1 MPAGDET
8 PRNQYKT
15 RGGRTDL
22 AIAGALR
29 ERIARAL
36 TDPEIPRQAPRLSVR
51 VRLLVG
57 DAKVDFAFA
66 EGALTLTAF
75 AEPPDIEIAADEEA
89 WRKVLQV
96 PPPPSFH
103 AFTALDMANPA
114 FAVRG
119 EGLLI
124 AQARPALERIF
135 ELIAT
140 SPVAPAASVR
150 RDLSQIRGGYTTVRA
165 VGQTY
170 EIYCETAGSGLPVL
184 LLHTAGAD
192 SRQYLDQMSDVGLAA
207 GFALTAADLPFHGR
221 SMPPR
226 DWDGAPYTLTA
237 ALYSAW
243 CAAIIEQVIGAPCI
257 VVGGSMGAAM
267 ALHLAAERPDLVL
280 GAVAVEPPFR
290 AKGRINPFQ
299 NNVAVHGGLHNGAFV
314 RGLMSPESP
323 QSGRRRASWIYSQ
336 GAPGIYPGDLAF
348 YSLEFDGAVTAPRID
363 PRHTPV
369 ALLSGSY
376 DYSASPADG
385 RQLEALIPGAY
396 LQIMPSLGH
405 FPMCEHADL
414 FRPYLWRALQHV
426 VGAASLPSGASMSS
440 APSEIQ
446 D

>member
-1 MPAGDET
+1 
-8 PRNQYKT
+8 
-15 RGGRTDL
+15 L

-36 TDPEIPRQAPRLSVR
+36 RDPEIPRQAPHLTVQ

-57 DAKVDFAFA
+57 EDEVDFAFA
-66 EGALTLTAF
+66 EGAFRLAPLSG
-75 AEPPDIEIAADEEA
+75 PPDIEIAADIEA
-89 WRKVLQV
+89 WSKVLLL
-96 PPPPSFH
+96 PPPPTFH
-103 AFTALDMANPA
+103 AFTALDIANPA
-114 FAVRG
+114 FVVRG
-119 EGLLI
+119 EPLLV
-124 AQARPALERIF
+124 AQARPALERVF
-135 ELIAT
+135 DLIAT
-140 SPVAPAASVR
+140 SPAAPAPSVR
-150 RDLSQIRGGYTTVRA
+150 RDLTQIRGGYTRIRVA
-165 VGQTY
+165 GQTY
-170 EIYCETAGSGLPVL
+170 EVYSETAGGGVPVL

-207 GFALTAADLPFHGR
+207 GLKLIAADLPFHGR

-226 DWDGAPYTLTA
+226 DWDGAAYTLTA
-237 ALYSAW
+237 ALYTAW
-243 CAAIIEQVIGAPCI
+243 CSAIIEQVIGEPCI

-336 GAPGIYPGDLAF
+336 GAPGVYPGDLAF

-363 PRHTPV
+363 SKRTPV

-385 RQLEALIPGAY
+385 QQLEALIPGAH

-405 FPMCEHADL
+405 FPMCEHPDL
-414 FRPYLWRALQHV
+414 FRPYLCRALQHV
-426 VGAASLPSGASMSS
+426 ADAANLPLRGLLSS

>member
-1 MPAGDET
+1 
-8 PRNQYKT
+8 
-15 RGGRTDL
+15 L

-36 TDPEIPRQAPRLSVR
+36 TDPEIPRQAPHLSVR

-57 DAKVDFAFA
+57 EDGVDFAFA
-66 EGALTLTAF
+66 EGALSLASLSG
-75 AEPPDIEIAADEEA
+75 PPDIEISADAEA
-89 WRKVLQV
+89 WRKVLLV
-96 PPPPSFH
+96 PPPPTFH
-103 AFTALDMANPA
+103 AFTALDIANPE

-119 EGLLI
+119 EGALI
-124 AQARPALERIF
+124 ARARLALERIF
-135 ELIAT
+135 DLIAT
-140 SPVAPAASVR
+140 SPIAPASPVR

-165 VGQTY
+165 AGKAY
-170 EIYCETAGSGLPVL
+170 EVYSETAGSGLPVL

-192 SRQYLDQMSDVGLAA
+192 SRQYLDQMSDVGFAA
-207 GFALTAADLPFHGR
+207 GFKLTAVDLPFHGR

-226 DWDGAPYTLTA
+226 DWDGEPYTLTT
-237 ALYSAW
+237 ALYTEW
-243 CAAIIEQVIGAPCI
+243 CSAIIEQVIGEPCI

-299 NNVAVHGGLHNGAFV
+299 NNVAVHGALHNGAFV
-314 RGLMSPESP
+314 RGLMSPQSP

-336 GAPGIYPGDLAF
+336 GAPGVYPGDLAF
-348 YSLEFDGAVTAPRID
+348 YSLEFDGTVTAPRID
-363 PRHTPV
+363 AKRTPV
-369 ALLSGSY
+369 ALLCGGY

-405 FPMCEHADL
+405 FPMCEHADH
-414 FRPYLWRALQHV
+414 FRPYLCHALQHV
-426 VGAASLPSGASMSS
+426 VDAANLRMGASAPS